1 MAYRFAAIDLAKAKR
16 VLKWQRDPEGMR
28 IRILEA
34 AKQEFAAHGLAGAR
48 VDRIAAKAGANKRM
62 LYYHVGKKDDLYLEV
77 LEGAYEKIRA
87 EERGLD
93 LEHLD
98 PPEAIERLIDFTWN
112 YFLRNPEFLALLNTE
127 NLARARHLKRSTKVK
142 SMHSPFVEMIRT
154 VVHARRRE
162 RRFSRRGR
170 SGAALHFDRRA
181 VLLLSLEQRHAER
194 DLRPRS
200 PEQRGEGRAPRSHG
214 RAGAGGADRKI
225 DGRFRQ
231 GQAAEIALAAAAMLG
246 RVLSGTGAAE
256 FPVRYR
262 GKAARQYLS
271 NGLISCLK
279 TTIQGVTIGRTEGP
293 GSVSKALNAAWVR
306 PFLFLIFI
314 VVAWD
319 LAIRLFRIP
328 AYQIP
333 APGDVVA
340 VLWSDW
346 PELLRQAWP
355 TTYATIC
362 GFLLSALFG
371 IPVAML
377 IAGSK
382 TVESYVYPLLVFS
395 QSVPKIAI
403 APLFV
408 VWFGFGI
415 IPKVI
420 SAFLLGFFPVV
431 VSAVQGFKSVDP
443 DMVDLA
449 RAMQG
454 SRFQV
459 FRAVNL
465 PHAMPAIFS
474 GLKVSVTLAVVG
486 AVVGEFVGSNSGIGY
501 VLQRSIGTFDLPTMF
516 AALVIL
522 ALLGVVLFWIVD
534 RIEHFVIP
542 WHVSQREDI
551 IFAS

>member
-1 MAYRFAAIDLAKAKR
+1 MAE
-16 VLKWQRDPEGMR
+16 P
-28 IRILEA
+28 
-34 AKQEFAAHGLAGAR
+34 
-48 VDRIAAKAGANKRM
+48 
-62 LYYHVGKKDDLYLEV
+62 
-77 LEGAYEKIRA
+77 
-87 EERGLD
+87 RG
-93 LEHLD
+93 
-98 PPEAIERLIDFTWN
+98 P
-112 YFLRNPEFLALLNTE
+112 
-127 NLARARHLKRSTKVK
+127 
-142 SMHSPFVEMIRT
+142 
-154 VVHARRRE
+154 
-162 RRFSRRGR
+162 
-170 SGAALHFDRRA
+170 SG
-181 VLLLSLEQRHAER
+181 
-194 DLRPRS
+194 
-200 PEQRGEGRAPRSHG
+200 
-214 RAGAGGADRKI
+214 
-225 DGRFRQ
+225 
-231 GQAAEIALAAAAMLG
+231 
-246 RVLSGTGAAE
+246 
-256 FPVRYR
+256 
-262 GKAARQYLS
+262 
-271 NGLISCLK
+271 
-279 TTIQGVTIGRTEGP
+279 
-293 GSVSKALNAAWVR
+293 VSIVLNAAWVR

-319 LAIRLFRIP
+319 LTIRVFRIP

-454 SRFQV
+454 TRFRV
-459 FRAVNL
+459 FCAVNL

-474 GLKVSVTLAVVG
+474 GLKVSITLAVVG
-486 AVVGEFVGSNSGIGY
+486 AVVGEFVGGEAGLGFLLMSANGSMDTPLLFAGLVGLTLIGI
-501 VLQRSIGTFDLPTMF
+501 
-516 AALVIL
+516 
-522 ALLGVVLFWIVD
+522 VLFMA
-534 RIEHFVIP
+534 IEIAERFAIP
-542 WHVSQREDI
+542 WHTSTRSAGAGETL
-551 IFAS
+551 

>member
-1 MAYRFAAIDLAKAKR
+1 M
-16 VLKWQRDPEGMR
+16 P
-28 IRILEA
+28 
-34 AKQEFAAHGLAGAR
+34 GAR
-48 VDRIAAKAGANKRM
+48 CARS
-62 LYYHVGKKDDLYLEV
+62 
-77 LEGAYEKIRA
+77 RA
-87 EERGLD
+87 CSVESTRVSHHG
-93 LEHLD
+93 H
-98 PPEAIERLIDFTWN
+98 TG
-112 YFLRNPEFLALLNTE
+112 NT
-127 NLARARHLKRSTKVK
+127 R
-142 SMHSPFVEMIRT
+142 HSPRN
-154 VVHARRRE
+154 
-162 RRFSRRGR
+162 G
-170 SGAALHFDRRA
+170 
-181 VLLLSLEQRHAER
+181 
-194 DLRPRS
+194 LRLTPRS
-200 PEQRGEGRAPRSHG
+200 PRGPGSFAPVIPEKLASQELDTSVGVSGPHDFAVRFKRVRLNAVSVHRIPRSTSVTIAKRPSVG
-214 RAGAGGADRKI
+214 RDNSIYSCFYLAVKLNSEIQKPITVSVVAARRLGHCEDAAGSCRK
-225 DGRFRQ
+225 
-231 GQAAEIALAAAAMLG
+231 
-246 RVLSGTGAAE
+246 
-256 FPVRYR
+256 
-262 GKAARQYLS
+262 KAAGQYLS
-271 NGLISCLK
+271 NGLISICEKLEARE
-279 TTIQGVTIGRTEGP
+279 QRVAEPRDEGGVA
-293 GSVSKALNAAWVR
+293 KALKAAWLR

-319 LAIRLFRIP
+319 LAIRLFKIP

-333 APGDVVA
+333 APADVVA
-340 VLWSDW
+340 VLISDW

-355 TTYATIC
+355 TTYATVC
-362 GFLLSALFG
+362 GFLLSAAFG

-454 SRFQV
+454 SRFHV
-459 FRAVNL
+459 FCAVNL

-522 ALLGVVLFWIVD
+522 ALLGVILFWIVD
-534 RIEHFVIP
+534 RIERLVIP